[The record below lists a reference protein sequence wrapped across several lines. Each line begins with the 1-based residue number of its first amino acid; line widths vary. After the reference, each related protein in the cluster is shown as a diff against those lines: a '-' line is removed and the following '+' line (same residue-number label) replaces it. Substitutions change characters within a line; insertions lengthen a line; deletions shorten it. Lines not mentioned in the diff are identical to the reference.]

1 MANKKIGW
9 LRIGRSGYAVDGR
22 MIEPN
27 DVREMAANYNMNY
40 YTALIW
46 PFHSR
51 SWFNLGK
58 VLELKAEDND
68 EGGVDLFAMLEG
80 NKYYQEFVKDGQ
92 LLFTSMEIFRN
103 FRKTGQAYMWGLGA
117 VDQPGSVA
125 TSEVKFEAEKPES
138 DSDFIVSEAVEASIH
153 TFQSD
158 TNEDQTP
165 GWFSKFISQFKTD
178 DIEDDEMSKELLLKL
193 QTQVSALADQF
204 NALDAKVNGDSSD
217 GADTGS
223 DTDTVTT
230 EQYEAAQ
237 AKITQLEADLEQ
249 AKKGSIDVTA
259 FDALKKQVSELTT
272 NLAAALEEQDGTD
285 AGEHQGESVDPN
297 EYR

>member
-1 MANKKIGW
+1 
-9 LRIGRSGYAVDGR
+9 

-27 DVREMAANYNMNY
+27 DVREMAAGYDMNY

-125 TSEVKFEAEKPES
+125 TSEVKFAAEKPES

-158 TNEDQTP
+158 TNEDQAP
-165 GWFSKFISQFKTD
+165 GWFNKFISQFQKD

-193 QTQVSALADQF
+193 QTQVTALASQVTE
-204 NALDAKVNGDSSD
+204 LDAKLNGDNSD
-217 GADTGS
+217 ETGS
-223 DTDTVTT
+223 DVGIDHQPRVMA
-230 EQYEAAQ
+230 EQYQAAQ
-237 AKITQLEADLEQ
+237 AKITQLEAELEK
-249 AKKGSIDVTA
+249 AKAGSIDVA
-259 FDALKKQVSELTT
+259 EFDALKKQVSELTT

-285 AGEHQGESVDPN
+285 AGEHQGESIDPN
-297 EYR
+297 QYR

>member
-1 MANKKIGW
+1 
-9 LRIGRSGYAVDGR
+9 
-22 MIEPN
+22 
-27 DVREMAANYNMNY
+27 
-40 YTALIW
+40 
-46 PFHSR
+46 
-51 SWFNLGK
+51 
-58 VLELKAEDND
+58 
-68 EGGVDLFAMLEG
+68 
-80 NKYYQEFVKDGQ
+80 
-92 LLFTSMEIFRN
+92 
-103 FRKTGQAYMWGLGA
+103 
-117 VDQPGSVA
+117 
-125 TSEVKFEAEKPES
+125 
-138 DSDFIVSEAVEASIH
+138 
-153 TFQSD
+153 
-158 TNEDQTP
+158 
-165 GWFSKFISQFKTD
+165 
-178 DIEDDEMSKELLLKL
+178 MSKELLLKL

>member
-1 MANKKIGW
+1 
-9 LRIGRSGYAVDGR
+9 